1 MKRILTIQDISCV
14 GKCSLTVALPIISA
28 MGVEASVMPTAVL
41 STHTMFR
48 GFTFRD
54 LTEDMQPVADHWK
67 QLGIGFDA
75 VYTGYLGSFKQLDIC
90 EHIFRDFKTPGNIV
104 FVDPVMGDNGRLY
117 SGFTPEF
124 AKAMG
129 RLCGLADVIV
139 PNMTEASYMLDI
151 AYKEKYDR
159 KYVEDVLK
167 KLAELGAKK
176 TVITGTELEE
186 GKTGFVGYDSDRNEF
201 FEYFHEKLPVSYHGT
216 GDIYASCTVGAL
228 MRGRSLRDALALA
241 ADFTFDCIRETV
253 NDKDSRDYGVNFETA
268 IPALIGKL
276 GGQS

>member
-75 VYTGYLGSFKQLDIC
+75 VYTGYLGSFEQLDIC

-176 TVITGTELEE
+176 TVVTGTELEE